1 MRVSAV
7 REGLVGVYALAAF
20 GVVVAPA
27 LVLWNSAARG
37 GIAPSLQALDLVV
50 VSTVVGLGYAV
61 VAYRRLRRQSTE
73 TRSRANT
80 WIAAVHALVVL
91 ALLASALLAV
101 VLHGLGIFRA
111 PLAEEET
118 PLLLLWALVHVAAVA
133 VAEGV
138 ERAVFRWLT
147 APDTGRA
154 ARRGGPL
161 SGARAGRS

>member
-1 MRVSAV
+1 MTGRLI
-7 REGLVGVYALAAF
+7 REGAAAVYAVFALV
-20 GVVVAPA
+20 VVVAPA
-27 LVLWNSAARG
+27 LVLQGAAARG
-37 GIAPSLQALDLVV
+37 GIAPSLQAFDLVV
-50 VSTVVGLGYAV
+50 VSFVVGLGYAV
-61 VAYRRLRRQSTE
+61 VAHRRLRRQSGE
-73 TRSRANT
+73 TRFQANT

-118 PLLLLWALVHVAAVA
+118 PLLLLWALVHLAAMA

-138 ERAVFRWLT
+138 ERAVFRWLI
-147 APDTGRA
+147 APETGQEA
-154 ARRGGPL
+154 GRGGPL